1 MRQGQKILHK
11 LIKNADIFG
20 QNFRPGVA
28 EKLNVDES
36 KVFSN
41 IHNYGNTTA
50 ASVGIALSEALEQKK
65 IKDNDIV
72 VLAAFGSGFYWCSIV
87 IRW

>member
-1 MRQGQKILHK
+1 MEEKFLSMQLQDFQV
-11 LIKNADIFG
+11 IKEGLEFN
-20 QNFRPGVA
+20 NFNLDDLSIVIPHQANYRISKAVA

-65 IKDNDIV
+65 LKIMI
-72 VLAAFGSGFYWCSIV
+72 
-87 IRW
+87 